1 MGQPKAS
8 GRLEGAER
16 NKKSYENPVIRRE
29 EIFEILL
36 LLCSGS
42 GTIPFEDPGSN
53 CASGT

>member
-8 GRLEGAER
+8 GRREGAER
-16 NKKSYENPVIRRE
+16 NKKSYEKPVIRRE
-29 EIFEILL
+29 EIFESLL